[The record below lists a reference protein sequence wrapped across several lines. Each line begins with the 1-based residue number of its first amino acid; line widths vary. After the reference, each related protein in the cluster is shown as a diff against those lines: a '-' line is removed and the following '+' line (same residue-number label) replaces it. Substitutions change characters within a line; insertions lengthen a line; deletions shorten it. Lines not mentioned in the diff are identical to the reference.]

1 MIKTFHDITKY
12 TIKKQ
17 VVLPILY
24 FEMYIF
30 HFTKQNKSNPP
41 SRMKITKHHK
51 PAKRFKTSNKV

>member
-1 MIKTFHDITKY
+1 MIEAFHDITKY

-30 HFTKQNKSNPP
+30 HFTQQNKSNTP
-41 SRMKITKHHK
+41 SRIKIN
-51 PAKRFKTSNKV
+51 KTSQASQTF